1 MSSAAGGR
9 SMLRTVRRLGVVHQL
24 LQQRGPRWVVNTR
37 PASTSAEPVEK
48 FRKDYAAPPFTVPA
62 VDLCFVLGV
71 GEQPTAV
78 TCTLAVQRS
87 PSALPDSALRLD
99 GENIVLHSVD
109 VDGRLLARGTDF
121 EVDESCLTILPHAI
135 PCSSTF
141 SVKTH
146 SETKPHENFQLSG
159 LYKSSGMF
167 CTQCEAEGFRRIA
180 YHYDR
185 PDIMAKYKVRI
196 EADAAEN
203 PVLLSNGNKVA
214 EGVLPGGMHYSE
226 WEDPWPKPSYL
237 FALVAG
243 DLGVLRDTFTT
254 MSGREV
260 QLAIYSEHDKIDQC
274 HHSMLSLKQSMEWD
288 EQVFGLEYDLD
299 IFNIVAVSD
308 L

>member
-146 SETKPHENFQLSG
+146 SETKPHENF
-159 LYKSSGMF
+159 
-167 CTQCEAEGFRRIA
+167 
-180 YHYDR
+180 
-185 PDIMAKYKVRI
+185 
-196 EADAAEN
+196 
-203 PVLLSNGNKVA
+203 
-214 EGVLPGGMHYSE
+214 
-226 WEDPWPKPSYL
+226 
-237 FALVAG
+237 
-243 DLGVLRDTFTT
+243 
-254 MSGREV
+254 
-260 QLAIYSEHDKIDQC
+260 
-274 HHSMLSLKQSMEWD
+274 
-288 EQVFGLEYDLD
+288 
-299 IFNIVAVSD
+299 
-308 L
+308 

>member
-1 MSSAAGGR
+1 M
-9 SMLRTVRRLGVVHQL
+9 
-24 LQQRGPRWVVNTR
+24 
-37 PASTSAEPVEK
+37 
-48 FRKDYAAPPFTVPA
+48 
-62 VDLCFVLGV
+62 
-71 GEQPTAV
+71 
-78 TCTLAVQRS
+78 
-87 PSALPDSALRLD
+87 
-99 GENIVLHSVD
+99 LHSVYI
-109 VDGRLLARGTDF
+109 DGRLLDHGTEF
-121 EVDESCLTILPHAI
+121 EVDDSCLTILPSAI
-135 PCSSTF
+135 PASSTF
-141 SVKTH
+141 SVQTR

-260 QLAIYSEHDKIDQC
+260 QLAIYSEHDKITQC
-274 HHSMLSLKQSMEWD
+274 QHSMLSLKQSMEWD
-288 EQVFGLEYDLD
+288 EKVFGLEYDLD